1 MNQFTQLNLG
11 SKPKPEIQAKQL
23 HSKQNRA
30 LYGGV
35 IAIAMT
41 SGLLLLAANGC
52 SEEKK
57 AVIQPPSPAPQV
69 VTPAP
74 VAVSTPAPVEKKAQK
89 KKAKKRPSTVTYAE
103 PNYGVSFRYPKSYIL
118 KTGDEPHLDLAGLGP
133 VRMNFVQ
140 PGGTSVVA
148 IELPRDSYPGA
159 DISSAF
165 FSVNVNSN
173 LTPEECS
180 QFASSEPSDLEDG
193 AVPAAKV
200 KVGNMEFDE
209 MEDTLKQA
217 DAKYYHVF
225 QQGACYE
232 FGLGMGTAK
241 DGSMDK
247 IPAETYNH
255 VFDKL
260 EKILSTVKIE
270 QGVVPEVAAQTPAQ
284 TTDAQTTDANK
295 N

>member
-1 MNQFTQLNLG
+1 MNHFTQLNLG
-11 SKPKPEIQAKQL
+11 SKPNPKVQTKEL
-23 HSKQNRA
+23 HSKQHRA

-35 IAIAMT
+35 TMIAVA
-41 SGLLLLAANGC
+41 SGILLVAANGC

-57 AVIQPPSPAPQV
+57 PANNQP
-69 VTPAP
+69 
-74 VAVSTPAPVEKKAQK
+74 STPAPQAAVIRTPVPVSAPEPVKKASK
-89 KKAKKRPSTVTYAE
+89 KKAKKRSSTVTYSE
-103 PNYGVSFRYPKSYIL
+103 PNYGVSFRYPKNYVL

-140 PGGTSVVA
+140 PGGTNVVA
-148 IELPRDSYPGA
+148 IELPRDAYPGA
-159 DISSAF
+159 EISSAY

-173 LTPEECS
+173 VTPEECS
-180 QFASSEPSDLEDG
+180 QFASAEPSNVEEG

-209 MEDTLKQA
+209 MEDTLQQA

-232 FGLGMGTAK
+232 FGLGIGTGN
-241 DGSMDK
+241 DGSMEKVD
-247 IPAETYNH
+247 ASTYNH

-270 QGVVPEVAAQTPAQ
+270 GGITPEVATQAPPQG
-284 TTDAQTTDANK
+284 TDASK

>member
-11 SKPKPEIQAKQL
+11 SKSKPEVQAKQVRSEQ
-23 HSKQNRA
+23 HRA

-35 IAIAMT
+35 VLIAIA

-52 SEEKK
+52 SEEKT
-57 AVIQPPSPAPQV
+57 VSNQPSSPAPQAV
-69 VTPAP
+69 VPSVPAP
-74 VAVSTPAPVEKKAQK
+74 TSAPEPMEKKVQK

-103 PNYGVSFRYPKSYIL
+103 PNYGVSFRYPKNYIL

-133 VRMNFVQ
+133 VRMNFTQ
-140 PGGTSVVA
+140 PGGTNVVA
-148 IELPRDSYPGA
+148 IELPRDSYAGA
-159 DISSAF
+159 EISSAF

-180 QFASSEPSDLEDG
+180 LFASSEPNDLEDG

-209 MEDTLKQA
+209 IEDTLQQA

-232 FGLGMGTAK
+232 FGLGIGTGG
-241 DGSMDK
+241 DTSMEK
-247 IPAETYNH
+247 VNASTYNH

-260 EKILSTVKIE
+260 EKILSTVKINE
-270 QGVVPEVAAQTPAQ
+270 GVIPEVATQTPTQ
-284 TTDAQTTDANK
+284 ITDASK

>member
-1 MNQFTQLNLG
+1 MAHFTQLNLG
-11 SKPKPEIQAKQL
+11 ASPQAEVARKEL
-23 HSKQNRA
+23 HSKQNRK

-35 IAIAMT
+35 VMIAVA

-57 AVIQPPSPAPQV
+57 SVIS
-69 VTPAP
+69 AP
-74 VAVSTPAPVEKKAQK
+74 VSPPPAAVVPTASTPVSTPAPVQKKAHK
-89 KKAKKRPSTVTYAE
+89 KVVKKAPSTVTYAD
-103 PNYGVSFRYPKSYIL
+103 PNYGISFRYPRNYIL
-118 KTGDEPHLDLAGLGP
+118 KAGDEPHLDLAGLGP

-140 PGGTSVVA
+140 PGGTTVVA

-159 DISSAF
+159 EISSAF

-173 LTPEECS
+173 LTQEECS
-180 QFASSEPSDLEDG
+180 LFASSEPDDLEDG
-193 AVPAAKV
+193 PVPSAKV

-209 MEDTLKQA
+209 VEDTLKQA

-225 QQGACYE
+225 RQGSCYE
-232 FGLGMGTAK
+232 FGLGMGTQTDSA
-241 DGSMDK
+241 MERV
-247 IPAETYNH
+247 PASTYNH

-260 EKILSTVKIE
+260 EKMLATVKINE
-270 QGVVPEVAAQTPAQ
+270 GVVPEVATQTQPVESS
-284 TTDAQTTDANK
+284 K